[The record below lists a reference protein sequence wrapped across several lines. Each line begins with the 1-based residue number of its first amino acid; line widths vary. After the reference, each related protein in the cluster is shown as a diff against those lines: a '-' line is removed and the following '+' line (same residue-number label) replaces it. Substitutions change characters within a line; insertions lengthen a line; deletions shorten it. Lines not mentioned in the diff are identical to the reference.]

1 MMTTIEDRRFEIG
14 SNWNQRRGNLLTGRI
29 RERRMRT
36 VCPPLASA
44 MRCPRRTRRVSLRPM
59 LAVVALFAQLVAAT
73 GAPVIAPRNTKT
85 AATPFP
91 CQDHPC
97 GCATPEQGW
106 AGDCCCFTL
115 EAKLAWAEA
124 RGIEPP
130 AHVRPAV
137 EARKAAQK
145 KTKSCCAKHEKPTCC
160 ETEPA
165 APKTT
170 EAPALRWV
178 AGVFA
183 QKCRG
188 EGPAGLLK
196 FEAGA
201 APAFDPEVRVSRP
214 EADWLAS
221 FEVRVVR
228 TSFRPP
234 IPPPRLS

>member
-1 MMTTIEDRRFEIG
+1 MA
-14 SNWNQRRGNLLTGRI
+14 
-29 RERRMRT
+29 
-36 VCPPLASA
+36 PA
-44 MRCPRRTRRVSLRPM
+44 MRFPRRIRRVSLRPV

-73 GAPVIAPRNTKT
+73 GAPVLSPRTTKT
-85 AATPFP
+85 TATPFP

-97 GCATPEQGW
+97 GCTTPEQGW

-115 EAKLAWAEA
+115 EQKLAWAEA

-145 KTKSCCAKHEKPTCC
+145 KTKSCCTKHEKPTCC
-160 ETEPA
+160 ETTPA
-165 APKTT
+165 ATETT
-170 EAPALRWV
+170 EAPTVRWV

-201 APAFDPEVRVSRP
+201 NPELPPEVRVTRP
-214 EADWLAS
+214 EADRVAP
-221 FEVRVVR
+221 FEARAVC

-234 IPPPRLS
+234 IPPPRVS